1 MKLRIS
7 TLLLISAV
15 SGIAMAEEQSATA
28 APASQPEAAAAA
40 SLEVMAP
47 KVLVAV
53 NGQPVTDADVLA
65 FNALQGNKQPLDTE
79 QGQMQVMNQLINT
92 ALIAQVGTAN
102 KLQDNPQVA
111 AAIQMATMQVLAEV
125 QINNFLASQP
135 ITDEEIKAAYDEKF
149 GPDKLTEFKARHIL
163 VKDEQQ
169 AKDLIKALDEG
180 KDFTE
185 LAKENSLD
193 PSKAQGGDL
202 GWIGRGQVLAPF
214 GDAMAQQEKGKHSSA
229 PVQTQFGWHI
239 ILVEDSRPQ
248 EPPKMEDVKSQFY
261 TLIQQQR
268 LSAYIGELR
277 KTAKIEVAGA
287 PKEAAASA
295 PAEAEAEA
303 GKK

>member
-1 MKLRIS
+1 MKLRFS
-7 TLLLISAV
+7 TLLVISAV
-15 SGIAMAEEQSATA
+15 SGIAMAEEQSATT
-28 APASQPEAAAAA
+28 APASPAATEAAAGA
-40 SLEVMAP
+40 EVMTP

-65 FNALQGNKQPLDTE
+65 FNALQGNKQPLNTE
-79 QGQMQVMNQLINT
+79 QGQVQVMNQLINT
-92 ALIAQVGTAN
+92 ALVAQVGTAN

-111 AAIQMATMQVLAEV
+111 AAIKMATMQVLAEV
-125 QINNFLASQP
+125 QMNNFLASQP
-135 ITDEEIKAAYDEKF
+135 VTDEEIKSAYDEKF

-180 KDFTE
+180 KDFAE

-193 PSKAQGGDL
+193 PSKTQGGDL
-202 GWIGRGQVLAPF
+202 GWIGRGQVVASF
-214 GDAMAQQEKGKHSSA
+214 GDAMAQQEKGKHSKV

-261 TLIQQQR
+261 SLIQQQR
-268 LSAYIGELR
+268 LSAYIGDLR
-277 KTAKIEVAGA
+277 KAAKIEVAGVA
-287 PKEAAASA
+287 EEGAAAA
-295 PAEAEAEA
+295 AAEDN
-303 GKK
+303 K